1 MVLLFLEK
9 LLGFAIGQQSYLS
22 MHIAWFLSIWCQEGG
37 EWINKTPFP
46 VSHTTDLYS
55 GLLSF
60 TTEAGVIAADEVQGQ
75 VWLQRPR
82 WNIVSFSQGQ
92 DLQGVFLFLFFSFS
106 IPEVWL
112 SVLRQ

>member
-1 MVLLFLEK
+1 MVLIFLEK
-9 LLGFAIGQQSYLS
+9 FLGFAIGQQSYLS
-22 MHIAWFLSIWCQEGG
+22 MHIAWFLSIGCQEGE

-46 VSHTTDLYS
+46 FSHITSLYS

-75 VWLQRPR
+75 VWLQGPR

-92 DLQGVFLFLFFSFS
+92 DLQGFFFFLLVFLRCGSGS
-106 IPEVWL
+106 
-112 SVLRQ
+112 